1 MTQPDT
7 TQLHQ
12 FLVDHFSL
20 EELKTLCFNLGV
32 EFEDLGGEGRSDK
45 ARELVK
51 AMQRRTRLEHLVAH
65 LSIARPD
72 AYRRRFH
79 QTPTIPAAPA
89 RARRNPRQ
97 VFISH
102 AHQDAA
108 FAQRLAGDLRARG
121 FPVWI
126 SPDSIGL
133 GEDWPDAI
141 DRGLDESG
149 VIVVALTPD
158 ALTSYW
164 VRKETSTAR
173 LLAGRGLVEFIL
185 LDVAECDP
193 PSSWNTYQFA
203 FFRSNYE
210 RGLNELLR
218 RLAGEDPLPHPLPKG
233 EGARPL
239 PDRRIHA
246 KTGIELIRIPAG
258 PFLYGSADSDKM
270 ARANEKPQRTVNLP
284 EYWIGRT
291 PVTNRQYK
299 RFLDANPGQFRT
311 YGTSGVW
318 PFNWETEPGTYPVD
332 EADHPVVMLLLDG
345 AQAFCKWAGLTLPT
359 EEQWEKAARGMDG
372 RMWPWGNELPTV
384 EHCNFKRN
392 VGGTTSV
399 GRYSPRGDSP
409 YGCVD
414 MSGNIS
420 EWTTSS
426 PSYSSK
432 IYIRRGG
439 SWVNSESD
447 IRSSARDD
455 SDTVFIH
462 NLIYGFRVVAPIGSD
477 Y

>member
-1 MTQPDT
+1 MTQPDA
-7 TQLHQ
+7 TQLHD
-12 FLVDHFSL
+12 FIVDYFSL
-20 EELKTLCFNLGV
+20 DELKTLCFKLGV
-32 EFEDLGGEGRSDK
+32 EFDDLGGDGRVGK
-45 ARELVK
+45 ARELVLLMK
-51 AMQRRTRLEHLVAH
+51 RQTRL
-65 LSIARPD
+65 S
-72 AYRRRFH
+72 
-79 QTPTIPAAPA
+79 
-89 RARRNPRQ
+89 
-97 VFISH
+97 
-102 AHQDAA
+102 
-108 FAQRLAGDLRARG
+108 RLDGLLLRAR
-121 FPVWI
+121 P
-126 SPDSIGL
+126 
-133 GEDWPDAI
+133 EA
-141 DRGLDESG
+141 
-149 VIVVALTPD
+149 
-158 ALTSYW
+158 Y
-164 VRKETSTAR
+164 
-173 LLAGRGLVEFIL
+173 GR
-185 LDVAECDP
+185 
-193 PSSWNTYQFA
+193 
-203 FFRSNYE
+203 FF
-210 RGLNELLR
+210 G
-218 RLAGEDPLPHPLPKG
+218 
-233 EGARPL
+233 
-239 PDRRIHA
+239 RRIHE

-258 PFLYGSADSDKM
+258 SFIYGEGNDQK
-270 ARANEKPQRTVNLP
+270 RVTLL
-284 EYWIGRT
+284 EYWIGRA
-291 PVTNRQYK
+291 PVTNAQYK